1 MTVKIGKEKFGDDF
15 KQGDYLK
22 RLKKKGTTKDLTKY
36 KVKKIKI
43 NNRAVGGSAKAEKG
57 STDFGMLSVKAG
69 IDKNPNPTKADRIA
83 GAKMKKPQGAFLG
96 KIFSNEKISEMFSRI
111 KGDQAI
117 KDPQAYRQ
125 AYNKYAT
132 AYGNEPMKNPDNQKN
147 QENQKPQVMAKD
159 GEFVEDHSRG
169 GRRAI
174 RGTKFKGV
182 F

>member
-1 MTVKIGKEKFGDDF
+1 MTDKKKPFPTGVSGPAFGTDPYR
-15 KQGDYLK
+15 KGDYARAYFERMNK
-22 RLKKKGTTKDLTKY
+22 NKKPKKP
-36 KVKKIKI
+36 KVKKIDL
-43 NNRAVGGSAKAEKG
+43 AKG
-57 STDFGMLSVKAG
+57 DLVDFGMLSVKAG

-96 KIFSNEKISEMFSRI
+96 KIFKNPKFTEMFARI

-117 KDPQAYRQ
+117 KNPEAYRQ

-159 GEFVEDHSRG
+159 GQFVEDHSRG

>member
-1 MTVKIGKEKFGDDF
+1 MGNKSKNLNKPVSRLQLIKFS
-15 KQGDYLK
+15 KNK
-22 RLKKKGTTKDLTKY
+22 RRFNRS
-36 KVKKIKI
+36 VRKI
-43 NNRAVGGSAKAEKG
+43 NKNLMTNKAEGG

-96 KIFSNEKISEMFSRI
+96 KIFQDPKIRNMMFSRI

-117 KDPQAYRQ
+117 KDPEAYRQ

-147 QENQKPQVMAKD
+147 QENQKPQVMAKH
-159 GEFVEDHSRG
+159 GQFVEDHSRG

>member
-1 MTVKIGKEKFGDDF
+1 M
-15 KQGDYLK
+15 
-22 RLKKKGTTKDLTKY
+22 KY
-36 KVKKIKI
+36 K
-43 NNRAVGGSAKAEKG
+43 RGG

-83 GAKMKKPQGAFLG
+83 GANMKKPQGAFLG
-96 KIFSNEKISEMFSRI
+96 KIFQDPKIRNMMFSRI

-117 KDPQAYRQ
+117 KDPEAYRQ

-159 GEFVEDHSRG
+159 GQFVEDHSRG

>member
-1 MTVKIGKEKFGDDF
+1 MGNKSKNLNKPVSRLQLIKFN
-15 KQGDYLK
+15 KNK
-22 RLKKKGTTKDLTKY
+22 RRFNRS
-36 KVKKIKI
+36 VRKI
-43 NNRAVGGSAKAEKG
+43 N
-57 STDFGMLSVKAG
+57 
-69 IDKNPNPTKADRIA
+69 KNLMTNKADRIA

-96 KIFSNEKISEMFSRI
+96 KIFSTEKIREMFSRI

-117 KDPQAYRQ
+117 KDPEAYRQ

-159 GEFVEDHSRG
+159 GQFVEDHSRG